1 MTPARSAR
9 RRALKTLEEVG
20 KAALIRAAGLVA
32 GGTRLDEPPLWDAR
46 PYRVLYL
53 RYDRIGDMILATSLI
68 RAIAQSHPTITL
80 DVLASPANAVVLDGN
95 PHVHAVIRW
104 NRKAVSSWPSLVR
117 RLRAER
123 YDVVIDPM
131 ILKASATSMLLLVAS
146 GAPIRVG
153 VGGRSNDPLIT
164 LPVAPM
170 GGDRS
175 HHVDFSAALAT
186 AFGVDP
192 VSTDWRPEIFLSAPE
207 VEWAERTWRDA
218 VRRGVALRPRRVL
231 VNISAG
237 REQRMWPTDRFAGVV
252 HHIRQRG
259 EGDTILIIAT
269 PADRERADDVARRSG
284 ALASTPGLREAF
296 ALTAAADLVITPDT
310 SISHAAS
317 AFAIPTVVL
326 VRRGDE
332 WLFAPYR
339 TPGRTVA
346 STERDLGALSADAV
360 SRAVDS
366 LLAELASTRMEE
378 ERMRSE
384 GSRVTVPREGRDR
397 RRP

>member
-1 MTPARSAR
+1 MPPVRSKR
-9 RRALKTLEEVG
+9 RRALKTVEEVG
-20 KAALIRAAGLVA
+20 KATLIRVA
-32 GGTRLDEPPLWDAR
+32 GVMAGGRRLSEPPRWDAR

-68 RAIAQSHPTITL
+68 RAIAQSHRTITL

-95 PHVHAVIRW
+95 PHVHGVIRW
-104 NRKAVSSWPSLVR
+104 NKKEVSSWPSLVR
-117 RLRAER
+117 RLRAQR

-164 LPVAPM
+164 LPVAPT

-192 VSTDWRPEIFLSAPE
+192 VNTDWRPEIFLSAPE

-218 VRRGVALRPRRVL
+218 ARRGVALRPRRVL

-237 REQRMWPTDRFAGVV
+237 REQRMWPTGRFASVIQ
-252 HHIRQRG
+252 HIRQRG
-259 EGDTILIIAT
+259 EGDTILVIAT
-269 PADRERADDVARRSG
+269 PADRERAEDVGRRSG
-284 ALASTPGLREAF
+284 AVASTPGLREAF

-346 STERDLGALSADAV
+346 STERDLGALDADAV
-360 SRAVDS
+360 SRAVDN
-366 LLAELASTRMEE
+366 LLAELASSRMDE

-384 GSRVTVPREGRDR
+384 GSRVAVPRDARDR
-397 RRP
+397 RRS